1 MCTDE
6 QALQIDT
13 EEIRSAQRRKYAD
26 LFVLADQ
33 CTSLSL
39 QLSKSISTPLNRKRS
54 VMALY
59 LYRCISHYRASTS
72 LAEGGMTI
80 ESFAIAR
87 GLLETTFVML
97 AIAEDAVSPQ
107 ELAQHDEGARRKHAN
122 ALLKSNDYPNIVAY
136 EQQLRDFVEE
146 KEGSSTIDMREF
158 ARRGNALAV
167 YDGLYRHLSH
177 QASHPSLS
185 AIDDYLSKETDGKL
199 RLHFRP
205 LIDKTPAALLSAA
218 AGILLACFA
227 CEKVDIKISGTDRS
241 IQATWSEYEQL
252 YEKHQP
258 WAQ

>member
-1 MCTDE
+1 MCADE
-6 QALQIDT
+6 QVLQIDT
-13 EEIRSAQRRKYAD
+13 EEIRNVQRHKYAD
-26 LFVLADQ
+26 LFVLADR
-33 CTSLSL
+33 CTALSL
-39 QLSKSISTPLNRKRS
+39 QLSKSISTPLNRKQS

-59 LYRCISHYRASTS
+59 LYRCISHYRASKS
-72 LAEGGMTI
+72 LAEGGMTV

-122 ALLKSNDYPNIVAY
+122 ALLKSKDYPNIIPY
-136 EQQLRDFVEE
+136 EQQLRAFVEQ
-146 KEGSSTIDMREF
+146 KEGASTIAMREF

-167 YDGLYRHLSH
+167 YDGLYRNLSH

-185 AIDDYLSKETDGKL
+185 GIDDYLSNKKDGEL

-205 LIDKTPAALLSAA
+205 LINKTPAALLSAVT
-218 AGILLACFA
+218 GILLACFA
-227 CEKVDIKISGTDRS
+227 CEKVDIKISGTDSS